1 MRRLAAFTLIELLI
15 VITIV
20 AVLAA
25 IAYPNFA
32 NFIERQKLVSSA
44 ERLSSDLRWAR
55 SEAIK
60 RNESVTID
68 FVDGN
73 NGSWNYII
81 SDEDG
86 VIKSFTASDIADY
99 SIISMTQNFGADDT
113 GFSPVI
119 GNAIEN
125 GTVSFVSGNGS
136 DLQVI
141 LSMLG
146 RVRICSNAGLMGY
159 ETC

>member
-1 MRRLAAFTLIELLI
+1 MLKTAAFTLIELLI
-15 VITIV
+15 VISIV
-20 AVLAA
+20 AILAA

-32 NFIERQKLVSSA
+32 SFIERQKLISAA
-44 ERLSSDLRWAR
+44 ERLSSDFRWAK

-60 RNESVTID
+60 RNENVTID
-68 FVDGN
+68 FVDGID
-73 NGSWNYII
+73 GSWSYTIN
-81 SDEDG
+81 DEDG

-119 GNAIEN
+119 GNALEN
-125 GTVSFVSGNGS
+125 GTVSFVSDNGS

-146 RVRICSNAGLMGY
+146 RVRICSNTGLSGY